1 MRKKKNKTEKPR
13 LIKVSFI
20 DCVNGNTIKIGQV
33 RRDNDS
39 EPIIWEYEV
48 ISSTGETLHNGQN
61 PDRFT
66 AFNEALKIATNK
78 C

>member
-1 MRKKKNKTEKPR
+1 MKKKKNKIEKPR
-13 LIKVSFI
+13 LIKVSLI

-48 ISSTGETLHNGQN
+48 ISSTGETLINGQN
-61 PDRFT
+61 FDRIA
-66 AFNEALKIATNK
+66 AFNEALKLATT
-78 C
+78 

>member
-1 MRKKKNKTEKPR
+1 MKKKKNKIEKPR
-13 LIKVSFI
+13 LIKVSLI

-48 ISSTGETLHNGQN
+48 ISSTGETLINGQN
-61 PDRFT
+61 FDRIT
-66 AFNEALKIATNK
+66 AFNEALKLATT
-78 C
+78 